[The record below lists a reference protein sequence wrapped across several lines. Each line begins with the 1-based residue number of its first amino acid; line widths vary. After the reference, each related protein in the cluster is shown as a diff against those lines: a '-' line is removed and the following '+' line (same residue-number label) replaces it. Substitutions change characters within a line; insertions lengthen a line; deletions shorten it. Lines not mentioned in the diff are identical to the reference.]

1 MSKGNRLSGQIVVS
15 LVLALMMVI
24 AVIVAGCGQ
33 SAPPPAAAKP
43 KITLWSHWAD
53 EQNKKD
59 FVLEAVKRF
68 KEKNPTFDVEV
79 VWYQKPQLI
88 TALTTSFQ
96 AGTGPDIFY
105 LEPAITGAFPP
116 FVDSGL
122 MYDISKQVDPLIE
135 AWAHPF
141 AKKGNM
147 TYLLPLEAYM
157 PVIYYNKDIFK
168 KAGVTV
174 PAEGKFDSETFKQV
188 IAKTKAAGV
197 TPFSAG
203 TMDRDWAGSLIT
215 ESILLRYLGQEKWQG
230 IPAGKTPWNDPEVV
244 AALKYVEEL
253 VKAGAYPQGVS
264 SIKLGESHGLFFG
277 GKYAM
282 FPMRTFF
289 GGRAF
294 VPVDKGGMAA
304 DFPLGILDIPTVKGG
319 KGNDLSYMQV
329 GGSYGVSAKSK
340 NPEKAAELIGMMATP
355 DMAALWMGKVKGQTG
370 VKADAKAMNDP
381 YFKMLTDATKTQ
393 KFLPGPMELGMDSTY
408 RDVFFKTSTALVAGQ
423 MTVDAMVKQ
432 LEEARTKLKK

>member
-1 MSKGNRLSGQIVVS
+1 MNQARRSLGRVCAGAVLAAMS
-15 LVLALMMVI
+15 LVTFSL
-24 AVIVAGCGQ
+24 
-33 SAPPPAAAKP
+33 AAAP
-43 KITLWSHWAD
+43 AVAAEKITLWSHWAD

-59 FVLEAVKRF
+59 FVMEAVRRF
-68 KEKNPTFDVEV
+68 KDKNPGFEVEV

-116 FVDSGL
+116 FVDNGF
-122 MYDISKQVDPLIE
+122 MYDISKQVDPYIE
-135 AWAHPF
+135 GWANPF
-141 AKKGNM
+141 SKKGAI

-157 PVIYYNKDIFK
+157 PVLYYNKDLMK
-168 KAGVTV
+168 KAGVILPGDGRV
-174 PAEGKFDSETFKQV
+174 DGDAFKAIV
-188 IAKTKAAGV
+188 AKTKAAGV

-203 TMDRDWAGSLIT
+203 TMDRDWAGSLVT
-215 ESILLRYLGQEKWQG
+215 ESVLLRYAGQEKWQG
-230 IPAGKTPWNDPEVV
+230 IPTGRTAWTDPDIVAG
-244 AALKYVEEL
+244 LKYVEEL

-294 VPVDKGGMAA
+294 VPAEKGGMAA
-304 DFPLGILDIPTVKGG
+304 DFPLGIMDFPTIKGG

-329 GGSYGVSAKSK
+329 GGSYGVNAKSK
-340 NPEKAAELIGMMATP
+340 NPVKAAELLGLMATP
-355 DMAALWMGKVKGQTG
+355 DMAAMWMDKVKGQTG
-370 VKADAKAMNDP
+370 IKADAKSMTDP
-381 YFKMLTDATKTQ
+381 YFKMLGDATKNL
-393 KFLPGPMELGMDSTY
+393 KLLPGPMELGMDSTY

-423 MTVDAMVKQ
+423 MSADAMVKQ
-432 LEEARTKLKK
+432 LEEARARLKK

>member
-1 MSKGNRLSGQIVVS
+1 MNQARRMLGRVCAGAVLAAMS
-15 LVLALMMVI
+15 LVTV
-24 AVIVAGCGQ
+24 
-33 SAPPPAAAKP
+33 SFAAAPAIAAEKL
-43 KITLWSHWAD
+43 TLWSHWAD

-59 FVLEAVKRF
+59 FVMEAVRRF
-68 KEKNPTFDVEV
+68 KDKNPGFEVEV

-116 FVDSGL
+116 FVDNGF
-122 MYDISKQVDPLIE
+122 MYDISKQVDPFIE
-135 AWAHPF
+135 GWANPF
-141 AKKGNM
+141 AKKGAM

-157 PVIYYNKDIFK
+157 PVVYYNKDVMK
-168 KAGVTV
+168 RAGVKL
-174 PAEGKFDSETFKQV
+174 PADGRVDGDAFKAIV
-188 IAKTKAAGV
+188 ATTKAAGV

-203 TMDRDWAGSLIT
+203 TMDRDWAGSLVT
-215 ESILLRYLGQEKWQG
+215 ESILLRYAGQEKWQG
-230 IPAGKTPWNDPEVV
+230 IPTGKTAWTDPDIV
-244 AALKYVEEL
+244 AGLKYVEEL
-253 VKAGAYPQGVS
+253 VKAGAYPGGVS

-294 VPVDKGGMAA
+294 VPVEKGGMAA
-304 DFPLGILDIPTVKGG
+304 DFPLGIMDFPTIKGG

-329 GGSYGVSAKSK
+329 GGSYGVNARSK
-340 NPEKAAELIGMMATP
+340 NPVKAAELLGLMATP
-355 DMAALWMGKVKGQTG
+355 DMAAMWMEKVKGQTG
-370 VKADAKAMNDP
+370 IKVDAKAMTVP
-381 YFKMLTDATKTQ
+381 YFKMLGDATKNL
-393 KFLPGPMELGMDSTY
+393 KLLPGPMELGMDSTY

-423 MTVDAMVKQ
+423 MSADAMVKQ
-432 LEEARTKLKK
+432 LEEARAKLKK

>member
-1 MSKGNRLSGQIVVS
+1 MKLAHRMVGRLVKGLTMVAIAASFAAP
-15 LVLALMMVI
+15 VLAAEKLTI
-24 AVIVAGCGQ
+24 
-33 SAPPPAAAKP
+33 
-43 KITLWSHWAD
+43 WSHWAD

-59 FVLEAVKRF
+59 FVMEAVKRF
-68 KEKNPTFDVEV
+68 KDRNPGFDVEV

-96 AGTGPDIFY
+96 AGSGPDIFY

-122 MYDISKQVDPLIE
+122 MYDISKQVDAYIE
-135 AWAHPF
+135 PWAHPF
-141 AKKGNM
+141 AKKGSM

-157 PVIYYNKDIFK
+157 PVLYYNRDVFK
-168 KAGVTV
+168 KAGVSLPPNGRV
-174 PAEGKFDSETFKQV
+174 DADAFKDLV
-188 IAKTKAAGV
+188 AKTKGVGV

-203 TMDRDWAGSLIT
+203 TMDREWAGSLVT
-215 ESILLRYLGQEKWQG
+215 ESMMLRFLGAEKWQG
-230 IPAGKTPWNDPEVV
+230 IPTGRTAWTDPDVV
-244 AALKYVEEL
+244 AALKYVEDL
-253 VKAGAYPQGVS
+253 VKAGAYPQGVA

-294 VPVDKGGMAA
+294 VPVEKGGMAS
-304 DFPLGILDIPTVKGG
+304 DFPLGIMDFPSVKGG

-340 NPEKAAELIGMMATP
+340 NPQKAAELLGLMATP

-370 VKADAKAMNDP
+370 VKTDAKAIDDP
-381 YFKMLTDATKTQ
+381 YFRTLADATKGL
-393 KFLPGPMELGMDSTY
+393 KLLPGPMELGMDATY

-423 MTVDAMVKQ
+423 MTADAMIKQ
-432 LEEARTKLKK
+432 MEEARARAVKKL

>member
-1 MSKGNRLSGQIVVS
+1 MTLAKRTTGRLLAALGAA
-15 LVLALMMVI
+15 VLALGT
-24 AVIVAGCGQ
+24 ATHAL
-33 SAPPPAAAKP
+33 AAEKLT
-43 KITLWSHWAD
+43 IWSHWAD

-59 FVLEAVKRF
+59 FVAEAVKRF
-68 KEKNPTFDVEV
+68 KDRNPGFDVEV

-96 AGTGPDIFY
+96 AGSGPDIFY

-122 MYDISKQVDPLIE
+122 MYDISKQVDASIE
-135 AWAHPF
+135 PWAHPF
-141 AKKGNM
+141 AKKGSM

-157 PVIYYNKDIFK
+157 PVIYYNRDVFK
-168 KAGVTV
+168 KAGVALPPDGRV
-174 PAEGKFDSETFKQV
+174 DGDAFKAIV
-188 IAKTKAAGV
+188 AKTKAAGV

-203 TMDRDWAGSLIT
+203 TMDRPWAGSLVT
-215 ESILLRYLGQEKWQG
+215 ESIMLRYLGAEKWQG
-230 IPAGKTPWNDPEVV
+230 IPTGKTAWTDPDVV
-244 AALKYVEEL
+244 AALRYVEAL
-253 VKAGAYPQGVS
+253 VKAGAFPQGVA

-294 VPVDKGGMAA
+294 VPVEKGGMAA
-304 DFPLGILDIPTVKGG
+304 DFPLGVMDFPTIKGG

-340 NPEKAAELIGMMATP
+340 NPQKAAELVGLMATP
-355 DMAALWMGKVKGQTG
+355 DMAALWMDKVKGQTG
-370 VKADAKAMNDP
+370 VKTDAKAMNDP
-381 YFKMLTDATKTQ
+381 YFKALADATRGQ
-393 KFLPGPMELGMDSTY
+393 KLLPGPMELGMDAAY
-408 RDVFFKTSTALVAGQ
+408 RDVFFTTSTGLVAGQ
-423 MTVDAMVKQ
+423 ISADGMIKQMEDA
-432 LEEARTKLKK
+432 RRRLKK